1 VPCSPA
7 TRWTNAAKVVAV
19 GPSREGP
26 GGGGKRGRWTGGWVR
41 HGEIG
46 GQLWWFL
53 SCGRR
58 GWAGGRAGGARPMG
72 ADSRAREVGVGKRAL
87 QGARASRSGR
97 TAHVARCRVAEAS
110 GAVASGQVGYF
121 FFRRV
126 AAAEWTTVYSVC
138 GKKIWYDQAAH
149 QRSCDPASMPPAWGV
164 ERRVHRAEKEITCL
178 LWLRLIEWKMQL
190 EASGSAH
197 LRLSQQP
204 PTNWHRDGHRLP
216 PSGATDPD
224 EIWTH
229 QRRGGGRNWA
239 TPGTRGR

>member
-1 VPCSPA
+1 VVSVLRSPRLGGWQGRRRA
-7 TRWTNAAKVVAV
+7 ADGCGQPGARGGCGETRVA
-19 GPSREGP
+19 GREG
-26 GGGGKRGRWTGGWVR
+26 
-41 HGEIG
+41 
-46 GQLWWFL
+46 
-53 SCGRR
+53 
-58 GWAGGRAGGARPMG
+58 
-72 ADSRAREVGVGKRAL
+72 
-87 QGARASRSGR
+87 ASRSGR

-164 ERRVHRAEKEITCL
+164 ERRVHPAEKEITCL